1 MLKAATILQVPLA
14 PATHAAG
21 GRCGMGCG
29 LCADAPPS
37 YQRSAQMPYPLT
49 LPLDQTVY
57 VMMQEVALRCTLSPL
72 PGAHGKATKIPLM
85 A

>member
-1 MLKAATILQVPLA
+1 MNINKALLSATINI
-14 PATHAAG
+14 
-21 GRCGMGCG
+21 G
-29 LCADAPPS
+29 LLPPS